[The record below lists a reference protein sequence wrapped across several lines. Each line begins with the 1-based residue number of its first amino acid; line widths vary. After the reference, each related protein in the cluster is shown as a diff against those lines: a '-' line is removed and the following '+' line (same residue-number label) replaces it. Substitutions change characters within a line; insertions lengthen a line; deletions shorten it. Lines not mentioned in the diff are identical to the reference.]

1 MSAPLAKLFANKL
14 GDFLPFQRNHFTCGF
29 WLPLQWPSN
38 IILSQ
43 QRAYYCLISLLYSSM
58 FPKMINVGTE
68 KRQLFQTISNKL
80 WKAEVNIFPCL
91 QTTLSTF
98 LRSVLTAKCL
108 RTRKFFGSS
117 CGCCPTHRT
126 SRKILALSTIC
137 STVYF
142 WVQSFK

>member
-43 QRAYYCLISLLYSSM
+43 QRAHYCLISLLYSSM

-80 WKAEVNIFPCL
+80 WKAEVNIFPRL

-98 LRSVLTAKCL
+98 LRSVLTVKCL
-108 RTRKFFGSS
+108 RTRKVVGSG
-117 CGCCPTHRT
+117 CDCCPTHGI

-142 WVQSFK
+142 WVQL